1 MSKQSRRKRKVLQ
14 KHKPPHRPVK
24 GPRSA
29 VPSAQTLLRFMQLNF
44 QAREALAKTAA
55 SLQPALWKRDRGS
68 VERIENAQCIEEVL
82 DLVPTATG
90 LAEHAWLKRMRDFG
104 PGATTVIA
112 ERLKNLP
119 SPPYPKDRTVI
130 EEKYIE
136 ALRWCEDTGIEALLE
151 CWDYFDDYGRSL
163 SCVVLGLLQAQH
175 AADRIWAFYQKVK
188 NDRHENLFVGV
199 LWGLIDLQ
207 DKRAAEALL
216 ELLTEGRDFYEL
228 FGFLSR
234 AGDRRAVLPLL
245 LLSVGAEEATREE
258 AMWALT
264 SIAHRIG
271 RTAFLEEL
279 ENVSVP
285 ESQAGKAREAI
296 ADRIYSYSADEA
308 EEYFALFY
316 ERDGLNIPNLLYQQ
330 GTLH

>member
-1 MSKQSRRKRKVLQ
+1 M
-14 KHKPPHRPVK
+14 
-24 GPRSA
+24 
-29 VPSAQTLLRFMQLNF
+29 
-44 QAREALAKTAA
+44 
-55 SLQPALWKRDRGS
+55 
-68 VERIENAQCIEEVL
+68 
-82 DLVPTATG
+82 
-90 LAEHAWLKRMRDFG
+90 
-104 PGATTVIA
+104 
-112 ERLKNLP
+112 
-119 SPPYPKDRTVI
+119 
-130 EEKYIE
+130 
-136 ALRWCEDTGIEALLE
+136 
-151 CWDYFDDYGRSL
+151 
-163 SCVVLGLLQAQH
+163 
-175 AADRIWAFYQKVK
+175 
-188 NDRHENLFVGV
+188 
-199 LWGLIDLQ
+199 
-207 DKRAAEALL
+207 
-216 ELLTEGRDFYEL
+216 
-228 FGFLSR
+228 
-234 AGDRRAVLPLL
+234 LPLL

>member
-1 MSKQSRRKRKVLQ
+1 
-14 KHKPPHRPVK
+14 
-24 GPRSA
+24 
-29 VPSAQTLLRFMQLNF
+29 VPSAQTLLRVMQLNF

-55 SLQPALWKRDRGS
+55 SLQPALWKRDRGR

-136 ALRWCEDTGIEALLE
+136 ALRWCEDTGIEPLLE

-188 NDRHENLFVGV
+188 NNRHENLFVGA

-245 LLSVGAEEATREE
+245 LLSVGAEEAIREE

-279 ENVSVP
+279 ENASLP